1 MLLRVSAPAW
11 RHGSGG
17 SMIVEIDGIGTARAA
32 STSGQH
38 ERPERR
44 GRCRVASGVSGG
56 GRALVLG
63 GGGVTGVAWETGLL
77 LGLAEAGIELAMA
90 DLFVG
95 TSAGSVVAAQLTSG
109 LSLDQLFAAQVAPA
123 SGEIAARMNPATL
136 VRFVLAMAWPG
147 DSQRARAR
155 LGRAA
160 LRAKTVPE
168 AQRRA
173 VIASRL
179 PTPDWPRQR
188 LLITAV
194 NAETGAAVV
203 FDRDSGVSLVDAV
216 AASCAVPLVWPPIT
230 IKGQRYIDGG
240 MRSVANVD
248 LAKGYERVVVIA
260 PLTAAP
266 RRANRPAAQAATLGA
281 GVRSVIVSPERAARA
296 AIGSNVL
303 DPAHRAASAQA
314 GRRQAAGVADR
325 VRAVWA

>member
-1 MLLRVSAPAW
+1 MALGAWTRAW
-11 RHGSGG
+11 RDGSSGIAAQ
-17 SMIVEIDGIGTARAA
+17 IVGIGAARAA
-32 STSGQH
+32 RG
-38 ERPERR
+38 R
-44 GRCRVASGVSGG
+44 GRCRVASELSSG

-63 GGGVTGVAWETGLL
+63 GGGVTGVAWEIGLL

-109 LSLDQLFAAQVAPA
+109 QTLDQLYSAQVAA
-123 SGEIAARMNPATL
+123 GSGEIAARMSPAAL

-147 DSQRARAR
+147 DAQRARAR

-160 LRAKTVPE
+160 LRARTVPE

-179 PTPDWPRQR
+179 PSHEWPRQR

-216 AASCAVPLVWPPIT
+216 AASCAVPLVWPPI
-230 IKGQRYIDGG
+230 IHRAGVVEHEREVERHALLRDGG
-240 MRSVANVD
+240 AGAGLHQHV
-248 LAKGYERVVVIA
+248 GH
-260 PLTAAP
+260 
-266 RRANRPAAQAATLGA
+266 LGA
-281 GVRSVIVSPERAARA
+281 AGNTHALAAHLT
-296 AIGSNVL
+296 N
-303 DPAHRAASAQA
+303 Q
-314 GRRQAAGVADR
+314 
-325 VRAVWA
+325 